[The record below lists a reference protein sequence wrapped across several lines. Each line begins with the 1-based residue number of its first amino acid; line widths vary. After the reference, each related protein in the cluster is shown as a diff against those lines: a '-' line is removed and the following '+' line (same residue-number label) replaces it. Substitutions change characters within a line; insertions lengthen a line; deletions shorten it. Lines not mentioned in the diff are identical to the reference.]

1 MEHYAESSGL
11 HLVNSEEES
20 DVIVLNTCTVKGPTQ
35 TAIERRIRELESVG
49 KKVVIAGCLSQ
60 ADPKNTLFHDKS
72 LIGPDTLDALP
83 EAISGTIHGAPVQ
96 ITTRKKAPLPLVV
109 REAPPTS
116 PFILSI
122 SQGCLS
128 SCSFCMTKL
137 ARGNLRSHSIRHL
150 RDTAQT
156 AVERGH
162 QEIYLTSQDT
172 SAYGI
177 DIGVTLA
184 DLLSTLIEIPGDF
197 RIRIGMANPQHF
209 QHFEDRL
216 WPLFQSEKL
225 YRFLHIPLQS
235 GSNPVLDHMRRE
247 HSAEDYLSL
256 VAKGRA
262 LFPDLTIATDIICG
276 YPTETEEDHEATQQA
291 LHSSMPDVVNIS
303 RFWPRPKTRAATL
316 TPLPGPLVKSR
327 SSETTKLFR
336 RISRARNRWWLN
348 TNNTVLI
355 TEIQHGDAPK
365 GTRLIGRNSSYKQ
378 VVLSGI
384 TGVQETDVSLGDIV
398 QCTVNDYGTFDLR
411 CDTFLPY

>member
-11 HLVNSEEES
+11 HLVNSEEQS
-20 DVIVLNTCTVKGPTQ
+20 DIIVLNTCTVKGPTQ
-35 TAIERRIRELESVG
+35 TAIERRIRELESRG

-60 ADPKNTLFHDKS
+60 ADPKNSLFRDKS
-72 LIGPDTLDALP
+72 LIGPDTLDSLP
-83 EAISGTIHGAPVQ
+83 EAIAGALTDAPVQ
-96 ITTRKKAPLPLVV
+96 ITARKKAPLPLIV
-109 REAPPTS
+109 REEPPTS

-150 RDTAQT
+150 RDTAIT
-156 AVERGH
+156 AVKRGH

-184 DLLSTLIEIPGDF
+184 DLLSALVEIPGEF
-197 RIRIGMANPQHF
+197 KIRIGMANPQHF
-209 QHFEDRL
+209 RHFDDRL

-247 HSAEDYLSL
+247 HTAEDYLSL
-256 VAKGRA
+256 VTKGRS
-262 LFPDLTIATDIICG
+262 LFPDITIATDIICG
-276 YPTETEEDHEATQQA
+276 YPTETEEDHDATQQA

-336 RISRARNRWWLN
+336 RISRARNRWWLGKDDK
-348 TNNTVLI
+348 VLI
-355 TEIQHGDAPK
+355 TEVQQGDASK
-365 GTRLIGRNSSYKQ
+365 GTRLIGRNGSYKQ
-378 VVLSGI
+378 VILSGI
-384 TGVQETDVSLGDIV
+384 TRAQAADISLGDV
-398 QCTVNDYGTFDLR
+398 VRCTVNDYGTFDLR
-411 CDTFLPY
+411 SDVIFSS

>member
-11 HLVNSEEES
+11 QLVNSEEES
-20 DVIVLNTCTVKGPTQ
+20 DIIVLNTCTVKGPTQ

-60 ADPKNTLFHDKS
+60 ADPKNVLFHDKS
-72 LIGPDTLDALP
+72 LIGPDTLDSLP
-83 EAISGTIHGAPVQ
+83 EAILGTIEGAPVQ

-109 REAPPTS
+109 REEPPTS

-150 RDTAQT
+150 RDTART

-177 DIGVTLA
+177 DIGVNLA
-184 DLLSTLIEIPGDF
+184 DLLSALIEIPGDF

-209 QHFEDRL
+209 QHFEERL

-256 VAKGRA
+256 IAKGRS

-336 RISRARNRWWLN
+336 RISRARNRWWLGR
-348 TNNTVLI
+348 NNTVLI
-355 TEIQHGDAPK
+355 TEIQHGEAPK
-365 GTRLIGRNSSYKQ
+365 GTRLIGRNRSYKQ
-378 VVLSGI
+378 VIISGI
-384 TGVQETDVSLGDIV
+384 TRAEQSDISLGDAL

-411 CDTFLPY
+411 CDSILPD